1 VFDFICGEIKVISE
15 SSLKSCGYVP
25 YIMHMIERVTGQT
38 FRYNKEHH
46 TLGIENNLRAPVE
59 ERRADAPH
67 SLPPRA
73 ARGRGQQ
80 DKAPSLTQKM
90 LNFMFGMWKS
100 HHVADVKAQHE
111 RRARKNDTKSMKEI
125 HSHLNLQSPRS
136 PIASKGEESPEIESF
151 EERIARFDVE
161 TLV

>member
-1 VFDFICGEIKVISE
+1 
-15 SSLKSCGYVP
+15 
-25 YIMHMIERVTGQT
+25 
-38 FRYNKEHH
+38 
-46 TLGIENNLRAPVE
+46 
-59 ERRADAPH
+59 
-67 SLPPRA
+67 
-73 ARGRGQQ
+73 
-80 DKAPSLTQKM
+80 M

-100 HHVADVKAQHE
+100 DHAADVKAQHE

-125 HSHLNLQSPRS
+125 HSHLNLQPPRS